1 MKKKVI
7 LITACAIA
15 SLLVITG
22 SVAAFFAIKQD
33 APVEFEYNPPEYDSD
48 LKGGDFKAAFSKY
61 GSRTEPQKVYVSDA
75 EELGLN
81 EIPTEQISIYRYR
94 HAYYLKYV
102 YGEENIYDSQSL
114 KDFANATV
122 NGMAEFLKKNDDTEP
137 EYKEYSGHRL
147 KADIG
152 KYSLNFKQYP
162 FYYELEVRKFESY
175 KNQVM
180 ILGDK
185 RLVFSSSYSDEE
197 ITESL
202 TKQKEALFA
211 MLGCNFEDIKVVRHY
226 SENDN
231 AAKYITVYFY
241 NEKDNAINKYA
252 PPQNN
257 ATFEEHEKIGF
268 YSDYIS
274 IVFSYA
280 ELGKTAIATTI
291 KYVKFRTPPQEI
303 FPVVYTADMISLQAA
318 EGMLFNNQFFSGNV
332 CVLCAGEEINVT
344 EYDYVSFEYLA
355 GNGFRNNYDTYVLPF
370 YVFYVKE
377 EDGERYDTY
386 SKYYVPAIRFKN
398 DYDYWTTPYDYYY
411 EEHQQHKTEESEDD
425 VYG

>member
-61 GSRTEPQKVYVSDA
+61 GSRTEPQKVYVSSV
-75 EELGLN
+75 ENLGLN
-81 EIPTEQISIYRYR
+81 DIPTEPINIYRYR

-102 YGEENIYDSQSL
+102 YGEESIYDSQSL

-122 NGMAEFLKKNDDTEP
+122 KGMAEFLKKTDDTEP
-137 EYKEYSGHRL
+137 EYKEYSGDRL

-162 FYYELEVRKFESY
+162 FYYEFEVRMTERY
-175 KNQVM
+175 KKYAM
-180 ILGDK
+180 ILDDK
-185 RLVFSSSYSDEE
+185 KLLFSSSYSDDE

-202 TKQKEALFA
+202 ANQKDALFA
-211 MLGCNFEDIKVVRHY
+211 MLGCNFEDMKVVRHY
-226 SENDN
+226 SENDA

-252 PPQNN
+252 PLQNN

-274 IVFSYA
+274 IVFSCS
-280 ELGKTAIATTI
+280 EWGKTAIATTI

-303 FPVVYTADMISLQAA
+303 FPVVYTADMIPLQSA

-332 CVLCAGEEINVT
+332 CVLCAGEDIKIT

-355 GNGFRNNYDTYVLPF
+355 GDGFRNYYDTYVLPF

-377 EDGERYDTY
+377 ETGGKYDTY
-386 SKYYVPAIRFKN
+386 SKYYVPAIEFLS
-398 DYDYWTTPYDYYY
+398 DHSYWTETYGECYQA
-411 EEHQQHKTEESEDD
+411 HLQHKTEESEED